1 VDDLPPTVRDNVRRT
16 LELNAGLRL
25 RFLDDGQ
32 CHEFVATHFPDLEP
46 SFASETFGPFRG
58 DICRA
63 AVLALE
69 GGFYADL
76 DLQFRFSFS
85 DLVDNTTTF
94 MSAWSGVDC
103 DILNALVA
111 VERGSEVMQ
120 SVLDAMKAWY
130 SAGASNGKLMGTQTM
145 MRGLDSFASRAC
157 PGVNLRNRT
166 QFDFDCGSHHQIR
179 LYTEALLI
187 CPPGGGSECPPARA
201 NGPGFLK
208 WGIFEPP
215 MTHRNLVAYSR
226 YENCTLRGCGEK
238 QEMQRHERTSA
249 QNCKW

>member
-1 VDDLPPTVRDNVRRT
+1 MRHLALALLTLLRPAAAIQVALQEDSSLRAPRHRDLAAAELQQGQGLGLGRPESGRRRAPTPTKHAPQPKFFSVRRRRATPMWEPARGLRRPSTGSRSCAAEGALPCSASGGRVRLVMTAKEGSVDDLPPTVRDNVRRT

-120 SVLDAMKAWY
+120 SVLDAMKA
-130 SAGASNGKLMGTQTM
+130 
-145 MRGLDSFASRAC
+145 
-157 PGVNLRNRT
+157 
-166 QFDFDCGSHHQIR
+166 
-179 LYTEALLI
+179 
-187 CPPGGGSECPPARA
+187 
-201 NGPGFLK
+201 
-208 WGIFEPP
+208 
-215 MTHRNLVAYSR
+215 
-226 YENCTLRGCGEK
+226 
-238 QEMQRHERTSA
+238 
-249 QNCKW
+249 